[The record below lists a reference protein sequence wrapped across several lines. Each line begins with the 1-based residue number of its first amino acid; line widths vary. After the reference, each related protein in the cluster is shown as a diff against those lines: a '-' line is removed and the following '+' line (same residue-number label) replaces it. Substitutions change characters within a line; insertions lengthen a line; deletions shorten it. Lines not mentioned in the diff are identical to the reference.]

1 MKDDI
6 LFQSLDICNLLVVS
20 SCLKAA
26 NFISIKFKNKIKNI
40 ITQKFGT
47 QKKLDCHKAY

>member
-6 LFQSLDICNLLVVS
+6 LFQSLDICNLLVAS

-26 NFISIKFKNKIKNI
+26 NYIKFKNKIKNI
-40 ITQKFGT
+40 ITKKFGT
-47 QKKLDCHKAY
+47 PKKLICHKAY